1 MKRFIKTAAM
11 AAMASTLV
19 LGGAGIA
26 SASDGGKHGHHGR
39 GIEKVIRHHR
49 GATAIGFAKHSP
61 GFLSGNVIQ
70 VPIDIPINVC
80 GNSVNVLALLNPAF
94 GNVCI
99 NK

>member
-11 AAMASTLV
+11 AAVASTLV

-26 SASDGGKHGHHGR
+26 SATDGGGHGHHGR
-39 GIEKVIRHHR
+39 GFEHRR
-49 GATAIGFAKHSP
+49 GATAVGFAKHSP
-61 GFLSGNVIQ
+61 GVVSGNVIQ

-80 GNSVNVLALLNPAF
+80 GNSVDVLALLDPAF